1 MKKVLIVDDSDMIRN
16 QLKQI
21 VIDQGLECIAAADG
35 KEGLDAFEANTDV
48 SLIITDVNMPNL
60 SGLEMIE
67 QIRNNDAGKET
78 TIFVLTSGEDPDSV
92 QKGKSMGVKAW
103 IVKPINPETIKMGL
117 NRFISMNK

>member
-21 VIDQGLECIAAADG
+21 VIDQGYECIAASDG
-35 KEGLDAFEANTDV
+35 KEGYETFEANPDV

-60 SGLEMIE
+60 SGLEMVE
-67 QIRNNDAGKET
+67 QIRNLEAGKT
-78 TIFVLTSGEDPDSV
+78 VNIFVLTSGEDPDSV

-117 NRFISMNK
+117 NRFLNTK